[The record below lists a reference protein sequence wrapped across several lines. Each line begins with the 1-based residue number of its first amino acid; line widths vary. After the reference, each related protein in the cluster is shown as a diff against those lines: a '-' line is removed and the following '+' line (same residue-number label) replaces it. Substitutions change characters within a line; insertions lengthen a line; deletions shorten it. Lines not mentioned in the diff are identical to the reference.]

1 MTTHTQHTPGKGPA
15 LRFPDGL
22 IDRLRVLLVAV
33 AAMLKAVGL

>member
-22 IDRLRVLLVAV
+22 MQKGYIRVR
-33 AAMLKAVGL
+33 VGAFMGGLGL